1 MREMVH
7 IEKYKK
13 LTYILKNMGSVAVA
27 FSGGVDSSLMIY
39 VAHKILK
46 DRAKAYTIN
55 TPYIANWE
63 LNEAKEFC
71 SNYKIPLQILELPI
85 DKSLLNNPE
94 NRCYLCKTIL
104 FKKLKEIGRQD
115 GYNFVVDGTNYD
127 DQNDFRPGLKALEEL
142 EIRSPFMEAEIIK
155 KEIRDISK
163 HWGLSTWDK
172 PAYAC
177 LLTRIPHNNAVNPN
191 DLRRIE
197 LAEKFL
203 MDSGFRAVRVRSHK
217 NLARI
222 EVNQED
228 IPKLANISLSKKITK
243 KLKQLGFVYVTLDM
257 EGYRT
262 GSLNSTP
269 SYLPDDFI

>member
-1 MREMVH
+1 MVH
-7 IEKYKK
+7 VEKYKK
-13 LTYILKNMGSVAVA
+13 LTQILEGMGSVAVA
-27 FSGGVDSSLMIY
+27 FSGGVDSSLLIY

-46 DRAKAYTIN
+46 NKTRAYTIN

-63 LNEAKEFC
+63 LDEAKEFC

-85 DKSLLNNPE
+85 DKALLNNPE
-94 NRCYLCKTIL
+94 DRCYVCKTIL
-104 FKKLKEIGRQD
+104 FKQLKAVARRD
-115 GYNFVVDGTNYD
+115 GYNFIVDGTNHD

-142 EIRSPFMEAEIIK
+142 KIRSPLKEAGITK
-155 KEIRDISK
+155 KEIRNISK
-163 HWGLSTWDK
+163 HFGLPTWDK

-191 DLRRIE
+191 DLRRIG

-203 MDSGFRAVRVRSHK
+203 IDSGYRAVRVRSHK

-222 EVNQED
+222 EVNPED
-228 IPKLANISLSKKITK
+228 IPKLANISLSKKITE
-243 KLKQLGFVYVTLDM
+243 KLKQLGFDYVTLDL

-262 GSLNSTP
+262 GSLNPKQKIQKKRSH
-269 SYLPDDFI
+269 

>member
-1 MREMVH
+1 MVH
-7 IEKYKK
+7 TEKYKK
-13 LTYILKNMGSVAVA
+13 LTQILESMGSIAVA

-46 DRAKAYTIN
+46 NKAKAYTIK

-63 LNEAKEFC
+63 LDEAKEFC
-71 SNYKIPLQILELPI
+71 GNYEIPMQILELPF
-85 DKSLLNNPE
+85 DNALLNNPDD
-94 NRCYLCKTIL
+94 RCYICKTIL
-104 FKKLKEIGRQD
+104 FKKLKEITRQD

-127 DQNDFRPGLKALEEL
+127 DQNDFRPGIKALAEL
-142 EIRSPFMEAEIIK
+142 KIRSPFKEAGITK

-163 HWGLSTWDK
+163 HYGLPTWDK

-177 LLTRIPHNNAVNPN
+177 LLTRMPHNNAVNPN
-191 DLRRIE
+191 DLRRIG

-203 MDSGFRAVRVRSHK
+203 IDSGFRAVRVRSH
-217 NLARI
+217 NDLARI
-222 EVNQED
+222 EVNPED

-243 KLKQLGFVYVTLDM
+243 KLKQLGFIYVTLDL

-262 GSLNSTP
+262 GSLNPKQKMQKKQSN
-269 SYLPDDFI
+269 

>member
-55 TPYIANWE
+55 SPYIANWE

-177 LLTRIPHNNAVNPN
+177 LLTRIPHNNAVNLN

-228 IPKLANISLSKKITK
+228 IPKLANISLSKKITE
-243 KLKQLGFVYVTLDM
+243 KLKQLGFIYVTLDM

-262 GSLNSTP
+262 GSLNP
-269 SYLPDDFI
+269 KQNK

>member
-1 MREMVH
+1 MVH
-7 IEKYKK
+7 VEKYKK
-13 LTYILKNMGSVAVA
+13 LTHILEDMGSVAVA

-46 DRAKAYTIN
+46 NRAKAYTIN

-85 DKSLLNNPE
+85 DKALMNNPE
-94 NRCYLCKTIL
+94 NRCYVCKTIL
-104 FKKLKEIGRQD
+104 FKKLKEITSQD
-115 GYNFVVDGTNYD
+115 GYNFVVDGTNFD

-142 EIRSPFMEAEIIK
+142 EIRSPFMEAGITK

-163 HWGLSTWDK
+163 YYGLPTWDK

-177 LLTRIPHNNAVNPN
+177 LLTRIPHSNAVNPN

-222 EVNQED
+222 EVNPED
-228 IPKLANISLSKKITK
+228 IPKLANISLSKKITE
-243 KLKQLGFVYVTLDM
+243 KLKQLGFDYVTLDL
-257 EGYRT
+257 EGYRM
-262 GSLNSTP
+262 GSLNPKQKNP
-269 SYLPDDFI
+269 S

>member
-1 MREMVH
+1 MVH
-7 IEKYKK
+7 TEKYKK
-13 LTYILKNMGSVAVA
+13 LTHILEDMGSVAVA

-46 DRAKAYTIN
+46 NRAKAYTIN

-71 SNYKIPLQILELPI
+71 SNYKIPLQILELPF
-85 DKSLLNNPE
+85 DKALLNNPE
-94 NRCYLCKTIL
+94 NRCYICKTIL
-104 FKKLKEIGRQD
+104 FKKLKEITRQD
-115 GYNFVVDGTNYD
+115 GFKFVVDGTNYD

-142 EIRSPFMEAEIIK
+142 EIRSPFMEAEIVK
-155 KEIRDISK
+155 KEIRDFSK
-163 HWGLSTWDK
+163 YWRLPTWDK

-222 EVNQED
+222 EVNPED
-228 IPKLANISLSKKITK
+228 IPKLANISLSKKITE
-243 KLKQLGFVYVTLDM
+243 KLKQLGFDYVTLDL
-257 EGYRT
+257 EGYRM
-262 GSLNSTP
+262 GSLNPKQKNP
-269 SYLPDDFI
+269 S

>member
-1 MREMVH
+1 MVH

-104 FKKLKEIGRQD
+104 FKKLKEITRQD
-115 GYNFVVDGTNYD
+115 GYNFVVDGTNFD

-142 EIRSPFMEAEIIK
+142 EIRSPFMEAEIVK
-155 KEIRDISK
+155 KEIRDFSK

-228 IPKLANISLSKKITK
+228 IPKLANISLSKKITE

-262 GSLNSTP
+262 GSLNP
-269 SYLPDDFI
+269 KQNK